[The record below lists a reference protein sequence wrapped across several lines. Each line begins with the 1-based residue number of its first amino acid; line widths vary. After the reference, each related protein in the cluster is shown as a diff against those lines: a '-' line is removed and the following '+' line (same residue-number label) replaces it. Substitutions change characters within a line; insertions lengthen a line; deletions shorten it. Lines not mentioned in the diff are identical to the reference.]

1 MPSGPRSAPRPRC
14 QSDRLYSRSV
24 NGAQALINTLV
35 ESGVDVCFANPGTSE
50 MHFVAALDS
59 VPQMRGV
66 LGLFEGVAT
75 GAADGY
81 ARIADRPAAVLLHLG
96 PGLGNGLANLHN
108 ARRAHVPMVV
118 VVGDHATYHKKY
130 DAPLESD
137 IDALAGSVS
146 GWVHRS
152 TSTAEVAADAAQAVA
167 VSRAASHIA
176 TLILPADVS
185 WSDGAQTAAE
195 LPAQPSPANPML
207 TPEVAE
213 VLRSGEPTVIMVGG
227 DATRR
232 AGLAAATRIAQA
244 TGARLLCETFPTR
257 LERGAGVPAVERLAY
272 FGEAALAQL
281 DGAQHL
287 ILAGAKSPVSFF
299 AYPDKPSDLVPA
311 GCEVHLLA
319 EYTGAADALIAL
331 ADELA
336 PGSTAPVAE
345 LSRPQLPAGALTAV
359 SVADVVGA
367 LMPENVIVVDESNTS
382 SIPLTAATAGAP
394 AHDWLTLTGGA
405 IGYGIPAAVGAA
417 VAAPE
422 RPVLTLESDGSAM
435 YTISGLWT
443 QAREQLD
450 VTTVIYNNAAYDI
463 LKLELARVGAGS
475 TPGPKAHDLLDL
487 SRPTIDFVKIAAG
500 MGVPAR
506 RATTVE
512 EFADALA
519 AAFAE
524 PGPHLI
530 DAVVPSLLG

>member
-1 MPSGPRSAPRPRC
+1 
-14 QSDRLYSRSV
+14 V

-146 GWVHRS
+146 GWMHRS
-152 TSTAEVAADAAQAVA
+152 TSTADVAADAAQAVA
-167 VSRAASHIA
+167 ASRAGSQIA

-185 WSDGAQTAAE
+185 WSDGAQAATE

-207 TPEVAE
+207 APEVAE
-213 VLRSGEPTVIMVGG
+213 VLRSGEPAVIMVGG
-227 DATRR
+227 DATRW
-232 AGLAAATRIAQA
+232 AGLAAATRIAQH

-281 DGAQHL
+281 DGARHL

-311 GCEVHLLA
+311 GCELHLLA

-345 LSRPQLPAGALTAV
+345 LSRPRLPAGALTAV

-382 SIPLTAATAGAP
+382 SIPLTAARPHT
-394 AHDWLTLTGGA
+394 TG
-405 IGYGIPAAVGAA
+405 
-417 VAAPE
+417 
-422 RPVLTLESDGSAM
+422 
-435 YTISGLWT
+435 
-443 QAREQLD
+443 
-450 VTTVIYNNAAYDI
+450 
-463 LKLELARVGAGS
+463 
-475 TPGPKAHDLLDL
+475 
-487 SRPTIDFVKIAAG
+487 
-500 MGVPAR
+500 
-506 RATTVE
+506 
-512 EFADALA
+512 
-519 AAFAE
+519 
-524 PGPHLI
+524 
-530 DAVVPSLLG
+530 